1 MTGTSPTSEGTSAM
15 SAMALNYEL
24 AGPTGIDDAAV
35 LLLGGSLG
43 ATLRMWDP
51 QAAGLSD
58 RVRVVPFDH
67 RGHGGSPVPP
77 GPYTIA
83 EMGEDVVA
91 LLDTLGV
98 QRASYAGL
106 SIGGMVGQW
115 LAVNHPERVENL
127 ILIATSAYAPP
138 ADDWRD
144 RATLVRESGSAEV
157 VADTIV
163 ARWFTPDWAAAHPEV
178 VRAHREMI
186 ASSPVE
192 GYAGCC
198 EAIAALD
205 LRAQLSRITAPT
217 LVISGAQDPSLP
229 PEHQRLIAEAI
240 PGARLEVVEHAYHL
254 PNVEHPEAVN
264 DLIAS
269 ALGVL
274 G

>member
-15 SAMALNYEL
+15 SAMALNYEV

-51 QAAGLSD
+51 QVAGLSD
-58 RVRVVPFDH
+58 RVRAVPFDH

-83 EMGEDVVA
+83 QMGEDVVA

-115 LAVNHPERVENL
+115 LAANHPERIDNL

-138 ADDWRD
+138 ADAWRD
-144 RATLVRESGSAEV
+144 RAALVRESGSAEV

-178 VRAHREMI
+178 VRVHREMI

-198 EAIAALD
+198 EAIAAMD
-205 LRAQLSRITAPT
+205 LRAQLSQITAPT